1 MAKQC
6 GLSNQK
12 TFIMEYIYVYREDDA
27 AEIKE
32 YRVGFI
38 KKTAEEL
45 VELYNREARMGI
57 TGVHRQALYLLA
69 LKIEF
74 DERFG
79 LSPISFEDSVLGIG
93 KEIEGW
99 VAEVPDDQED
109 PIEFKINGITYKDS
123 EKLKL
128 VFSGLI
134 IRVDSIN
141 RYFGKLR
148 TFLDSHVNYGVTNGK
163 LLLMLEMN
171 SPPHYLIEFSENVLI
186 PLGLKEK
193 EDFIFAEEEMVSSE
207 KIERHSTT
215 NQPNSGCINISWI
228 G

>member
-27 AEIKE
+27 AEILE

-57 TGVHRQALYLLA
+57 IGVHRQTLYLLA

-99 VAEVPDDQED
+99 VAEVPEDQED
-109 PIEFKINGITYKDS
+109 PIEFKFNT
-123 EKLKL
+123 E
-128 VFSGLI
+128 
-134 IRVDSIN
+134 
-141 RYFGKLR
+141 
-148 TFLDSHVNYGVTNGK
+148 
-163 LLLMLEMN
+163 
-171 SPPHYLIEFSENVLI
+171 
-186 PLGLKEK
+186 
-193 EDFIFAEEEMVSSE
+193 
-207 KIERHSTT
+207 
-215 NQPNSGCINISWI
+215 
-228 G
+228 